1 MSLGNYK
8 AFLFDLDGTI
18 WDSENAFTETLKIV
32 LEKAFRKPVQ
42 REIIRKKLR
51 VNSPV
56 GVMKD
61 FNVFSFNS
69 FWREYKR
76 NYGLVTLFFDN
87 TKTVFNILLKKGVK
101 LGVVT
106 SLKKSISV
114 DLLDKFDLLEL
125 MAVIITPSDTSARK
139 PSPIPILK
147 ALSFL
152 ELSGDRAI
160 YIGNNDL
167 DIIAARRAGCSSGL
181 ATWGTKKST
190 MEKPDH
196 TFARMKDLTTL
207 CGWD

>member
-18 WDSENAFTETLKIV
+18 WDSENAFTETLKTV
-32 LEKAFRKPVQ
+32 LEKALSKPVQ
-42 REIIRKKLR
+42 TGIIRKKLR
-51 VNSPV
+51 AKSPI
-56 GVMKD
+56 GIMKD
-61 FNVFSFNS
+61 FCVFSFNS

-76 NYGLVTLFFDN
+76 NYGSVTLFFDD
-87 TKTVFNILLKKGVK
+87 TKIVFNRLLEKGVK

-114 DLLDKFDLLEL
+114 DLLRNFDLFEL
-125 MAVIITPSDTSARK
+125 MAVIITPSETSARK
-139 PSPIPILK
+139 PSPTPILK

-152 ELSGDRAI
+152 ELPGDKAI

-181 ATWGTKKST
+181 ATWGMKKPT
-190 MEKPDH
+190 IEKPDH
-196 TFARMKDLTTL
+196 TLARMKDLIAL
-207 CGWD
+207 CE